1 MEPDSAPAKPA
12 KPDLAPAKPVKP
24 DLAPAKPVE
33 PDLAPAKPV
42 GHDAAPAK
50 PALLDDTG
58 VPGELDREIVRRYIL
73 RHHDP
78 IRHCYEQRRM
88 VRPDLTGKVLA
99 RFDITPGG
107 SVASA
112 TAIGLDSAVAS
123 CVADVIKNI
132 GFPRSGT
139 GVHVNYMFD
148 FEPADA
154 PDAPC
159 PTTAEGSCPARP

>member
-1 MEPDSAPAKPA
+1 ME
-12 KPDLAPAKPVKP
+12 
-24 DLAPAKPVE
+24 
-33 PDLAPAKPV
+33 
-42 GHDAAPAK
+42 HDAAPARPVEHDAA
-50 PALLDDTG
+50 PARPAQLDDTG
-58 VPGELDREIVRRYIL
+58 APGELDREIVRRYIL

-88 VRPDLTGKVLA
+88 ARPDLTGKVFA

-112 TAIGLDSAVAS
+112 TATGLDSAVAS
-123 CVADVIKNI
+123 CVADVIKDI

-148 FEPADA
+148 FRPADA
-154 PDAPC
+154 PCA
-159 PTTAEGSCPARP
+159 TTADGSCPARP